1 VRVSLQLAA
10 SAAVVAL
17 AWWPLARRRRRRRD
31 PGAFPAGAARPAPRL
46 EGDRAGGPRN
56 LLAVLLDAYWR
67 SLADDPL
74 ATLLLMALLSLAGV
88 LLVLLWH
95 VAVYLFAQLAAVL

>member
-17 AWWPLARRRRRRRD
+17 AWWPLARRRRRRD
-31 PGAFPAGAARPAPRL
+31 PRVSP
-46 EGDRAGGPRN
+46 GDRPRGPRN
-56 LLAVLLDAYWR
+56 LLAVLFDAYWR

-88 LLVLLWH
+88 LLVLLWY

>member
-1 VRVSLQLAA
+1 MRVSLQLAA

-17 AWWPLARRRRRRRD
+17 AWWPLARRRRRRD
-31 PGAFPAGAARPAPRL
+31 PRVSP
-46 EGDRAGGPRN
+46 GDRPRGPRN
-56 LLAVLLDAYWR
+56 LLAVLFDAYWR

-88 LLVLLWH
+88 LLVLLWY

>member
-17 AWWPLARRRRRRRD
+17 AWWPLARRRRHPR
-31 PGAFPAGAARPAPRL
+31 AFPAGAAGPTPRL
-46 EGDRAGGPRN
+46 EGGRAPGPRS

>member
-17 AWWPLARRRRRRRD
+17 AWWPLARRRRRRE
-31 PGAFPAGAARPAPRL
+31 GGRPH
-46 EGDRAGGPRN
+46 GPRN
-56 LLAVLLDAYWR
+56 LLAVLFDAYWR

-95 VAVYLFAQLAAVL
+95 VAAYLFGQLAAVL

>member
-17 AWWPLARRRRRRRD
+17 AWWPLARRRRRRE
-31 PGAFPAGAARPAPRL
+31 GGRPL
-46 EGDRAGGPRN
+46 GPRN
-56 LLAVLLDAYWR
+56 LLAVLFDAYWR

>member
-1 VRVSLQLAA
+1 MS
-10 SAAVVAL
+10 
-17 AWWPLARRRRRRRD
+17 P
-31 PGAFPAGAARPAPRL
+31 
-46 EGDRAGGPRN
+46 GDRPRGPRN
-56 LLAVLLDAYWR
+56 LLAVLFDAYWR

-88 LLVLLWH
+88 LLVLLWY

>member
-1 VRVSLQLAA
+1 MRVSLQLAA

-17 AWWPLARRRRRRRD
+17 AWWPLARRRRRRD
-31 PGAFPAGAARPAPRL
+31 PRVSP
-46 EGDRAGGPRN
+46 GDRPRGPRN
-56 LLAVLLDAYWR
+56 LLAVLFDAYWR

-95 VAVYLFAQLAAVL
+95 VAVYLFGQLAAVL

>member
-1 VRVSLQLAA
+1 MRVSLQLAA

-17 AWWPLARRRRRRRD
+17 AWWPLARRRRRRD
-31 PGAFPAGAARPAPRL
+31 PRVSP
-46 EGDRAGGPRN
+46 GDRPRGPRN
-56 LLAVLLDAYWR
+56 LLAVLFDAYWR

>member
-1 VRVSLQLAA
+1 MRVSLQLAA

-17 AWWPLARRRRRRRD
+17 AWWPLARRRRRRD
-31 PGAFPAGAARPAPRL
+31 PRVPP
-46 EGDRAGGPRN
+46 GDRPRGPRN
-56 LLAVLLDAYWR
+56 LLAVLFDAYWR

-88 LLVLLWH
+88 LLVLLWY

>member
-1 VRVSLQLAA
+1 MRVSLQLAA

-17 AWWPLARRRRRRRD
+17 AWWPLARHRRRRD
-31 PGAFPAGAARPAPRL
+31 PRVSP
-46 EGDRAGGPRN
+46 GDRPRGPRN
-56 LLAVLLDAYWR
+56 LLAVLFDAYWR

>member
-17 AWWPLARRRRRRRD
+17 AWWPLARRRRRRD
-31 PGAFPAGAARPAPRL
+31 PRVSP
-46 EGDRAGGPRN
+46 GDRPRGPRN
-56 LLAVLLDAYWR
+56 LLAVLFDAYWR

>member
-17 AWWPLARRRRRRRD
+17 AWWPLARRRRRRD
-31 PGAFPAGAARPAPRL
+31 PRVSPGGRPL
-46 EGDRAGGPRN
+46 GPRN
-56 LLAVLLDAYWR
+56 LLAVLFDAYWR

-88 LLVLLWH
+88 LLVLLWY

>member
-17 AWWPLARRRRRRRD
+17 AWWPLAHRRRRRRD
-31 PGAFPAGAARPAPRL
+31 PRVLP
-46 EGDRAGGPRN
+46 GDRPRGPRN
-56 LLAVLLDAYWR
+56 LLAVLFDAYWR

>member
-17 AWWPLARRRRRRRD
+17 AWWPLARRRRRRR
-31 PGAFPAGAARPAPRL
+31 
-46 EGDRAGGPRN
+46 EGDRPRGPRN
-56 LLAVLLDAYWR
+56 LLAVLFDAYWR

>member
-17 AWWPLARRRRRRRD
+17 AWWPLTRRRRRRD
-31 PGAFPAGAARPAPRL
+31 PRVSP
-46 EGDRAGGPRN
+46 GDRPRGPRN
-56 LLAVLLDAYWR
+56 LLAVLFDAYWR

-88 LLVLLWH
+88 LLVLLWY

>member
-1 VRVSLQLAA
+1 MRVSLQLAA

-17 AWWPLARRRRRRRD
+17 AWWPLARRRRRRD
-31 PGAFPAGAARPAPRL
+31 PRVSP
-46 EGDRAGGPRN
+46 GDRPRGPRN
-56 LLAVLLDAYWR
+56 LLAVLFDAYWR

-88 LLVLLWH
+88 LLVLLWY
-95 VAVYLFAQLAAVL
+95 VAVYLFAQVAAVL